1 MDYDFKN
8 SNPREALNAWEA
20 QAFSLLTTK
29 GFPISFK
36 GITELMNDSDVPSD
50 CSKAV
55 RIVFWGRVWR
65 QAKTKEEVTT
75 AWNHILDAVK
85 NSNFQGI
92 ADYADGKIAASLE
105 SKETDE
111 MTMPVLERIAEL
123 KMEGLDQLQITERGF
138 KKETVSKVFS
148 EAN

>member
-8 SNPREALNAWEA
+8 SNPREVLKAWEA
-20 QAFSLLTTK
+20 QAFSLLTIK

-36 GITELMNDSDVPSD
+36 GITELMNNSEIPSD

-55 RIVFWGRVWR
+55 RIVFWGRLWR

-75 AWNHILDAVK
+75 AWNYILDAVK

-92 ADYADGKIAASLE
+92 ADYADGKIAASLD
-105 SKETDE
+105 SKETNE
-111 MTMPVLERIAEL
+111 MIIPVLDRIAEL
-123 KMEGLDQLQITERGF
+123 KLEGLDQSEITERGF
-138 KKETVSKVFS
+138 KKETVSKVFN
-148 EAN
+148 EVN

>member
-123 KMEGLDQLQITERGF
+123 KMEGLDQLQVTERGF
-138 KKETVSKVFS
+138 KKETVLKVFN

>member
-55 RIVFWGRVWR
+55 TIVFWGRVWR

>member
-8 SNPREALNAWEA
+8 SNPREMLKAWEA

-36 GITELMNDSDVPSD
+36 GITELMNNSEIPLN

-75 AWNHILDAVK
+75 AWNYILDAVK
-85 NSNFQGI
+85 NSNFQGF
-92 ADYADGKIAASLE
+92 ADYADGKIAASLD
-105 SKETDE
+105 SKETNE
-111 MTMPVLERIAEL
+111 MITPVLDRIAEL
-123 KMEGLDQLQITERGF
+123 KLEGLDQSEIIERGF

-148 EAN
+148 EVN

>member
-8 SNPREALNAWEA
+8 LNPRDALNAWEA

-36 GITELMNDSDVPSD
+36 GVTELMNDSGIPSD

-111 MTMPVLERIAEL
+111 MTTPVLERIAEL
-123 KMEGLDQLQITERGF
+123 KTEGLDQLQITERGF

-148 EAN
+148 EPN

>member
-92 ADYADGKIAASLE
+92 ADYADGKIAASFE

-123 KMEGLDQLQITERGF
+123 KMEGLDQLQVTERGF
-138 KKETVSKVFS
+138 KKETVLKVFN

>member
-92 ADYADGKIAASLE
+92 ADYADGKIAEVLS
-105 SKETDE
+105 SKYSDE
-111 MTMPVLERIAEL
+111 VTTPVLDRIAEL
-123 KMEGLDQLQITERGF
+123 KLEGLNQNEIVERGF
-138 KKETVSKVFS
+138 KRETVFKVFS
-148 EAN
+148 GAG